1 MAGEEERTYNLDGY
15 SGTDIVN
22 LINKFNKYKDWLTV
36 ARDLTDNANAVDG
49 NIVDLDKVVVPG
61 LYEFKNTY
69 AIRNGTAP
77 NDDPAWSP
85 VGLIVDWFAIGESK
99 GKVIRQVIFKT
110 WPLTDNI
117 YIRYRNKGGNWTA
130 WDRFLTGNNIDS
142 TLSKA
147 GQAADAKAV
156 KKEITYRDEINS
168 KYQPSPIT
176 LTENAGIINYVNV
189 GDIVD
194 ISNTTTSYAG
204 TVVEAKEGDIVLR
217 EGSCDGE
224 TVRGL
229 AFLDSQYKLLWL
241 DGSRIYDI
249 STPVVA
255 PANTAWV
262 VLNNNNGGN
271 YKFYVG
277 KAIPRANSLD
287 IEKLYSFHGKWTENT
302 FAWTNQRVSG
312 ISGNVVSSDYSLLS
326 QQFNSVDLIRCKPEY
341 NCILYAWKGET
352 YIGLWDGSQFVK
364 QANPIYHGTLDIS
377 NQRGLSFRLA
387 LVRSD
392 LGKIS
397 SADSHNILIGEE
409 VPDVSNAGDMA
420 YSWWVTNRV
429 LADNGALYFAY
440 IGKNASA
447 GVGCRYPD
455 GTIYRKDLF
464 TSSSCDDHNAPAV
477 CLVKIDGEQ
486 YFCVVGSTG
495 HNASRKIHFYLA
507 KEPNTIQCSFI
518 DRTQSIVAPPS
529 GKFYANSYA
538 QVFVDDSNNIY
549 DIFRVKQA
557 KSSDGTVEGIV
568 WVCAKSSDLGQTW
581 SIYRLLRIS
590 ATLDYIWLASV
601 EGSNTL
607 KRIMLQRN
615 TSATPV
621 LPIRAGFVDLAT
633 NTVYD
638 NDMNDIG
645 KPMTQVTTGTS
656 IYDTSIACAEYGD
669 FTEIIHAVNGYKIRI
684 LDVLETEQN
693 KLTFIYGRTAVQ
705 GNNDD
710 FILYRYA
717 DGESLE
723 IDHIGMPFCS
733 TSLYLTGACFYGSA
747 DVIVYSKNIS
757 NDKDGAHEL
766 RVAELSGTTLDS
778 IRTIKRSKQL
788 IARPARYDD
797 GTIMYLAGKYNE
809 TSEAAYTSWALS
821 LGFID
826 TL

>member
-1 MAGEEERTYNLDGY
+1 MAGEQDHYNLDGY

-22 LINKFNKYKDWLTV
+22 LINTFNTYKDRLTV
-36 ARDLTDNANAVDG
+36 ARDLTDNENAVDN
-49 NIVDLDKVVVPG
+49 NIVNLDNVVIPG
-61 LYEFKNTY
+61 LYEFKNAYT
-69 AIRNGTAP
+69 IVKGP
-77 NDDPAWSP
+77 NDDPAWGP

-110 WPLTDNI
+110 WPLTDNV

-130 WDRFLTGNNIDS
+130 WDRFLTGNNIDA
-142 TLSKA
+142 TLSEA
-147 GQAADAKAV
+147 GQAADANAV
-156 KKEITYRDEINS
+156 KKEIAYRDVINS
-168 KYQPSPIT
+168 KYQPSPIK
-176 LTENAGIINYVNV
+176 LTERAGIINYVNA
-189 GDIVD
+189 GDVVD

-204 TVVEAKEGDIVLR
+204 TVVAASEGDIILR
-217 EGSCDGE
+217 EGACDGSS
-224 TVRGL
+224 VRGL
-229 AFLDSQYKLLWL
+229 AFLDSEYKLLWL
-241 DGSRIYDI
+241 EGSGTYNMD
-249 STPVVA
+249 TPIVA

-271 YKFYVG
+271 YNFYVG
-277 KAIPRANSLD
+277 KDIIRANNSDVEQLFAYHGSWSENSL
-287 IEKLYSFHGKWTENT
+287 S
-302 FAWTNQRVSG
+302 WTNQRVSG
-312 ISGNVVSSDYSLLS
+312 ISGNIVDSNYSLLS
-326 QQFNSVDLIRCKPEY
+326 SFFSSTGLIRCKSGY
-341 NCILYAWKGET
+341 KCVLYAWKDGT
-352 YIGLWDGSQFVK
+352 YIGMWDGGQFIK
-364 QANPIYHGTLDIS
+364 QGDIVYHKGLDVT

-387 LVRSD
+387 LVQDALCRITLSD
-392 LGKIS
+392 AKNL
-397 SADSHNILIGEE
+397 LIGT
-409 VPDVSNAGDMA
+409 VIPDVSNAGDMA

-429 LADNGALYFAY
+429 LADNGALYFTY
-440 IGKNASA
+440 IGKNAVA

-477 CLVKIDGEQ
+477 CLVEIDGEQ
-486 YFCVVGSTG
+486 YVCVVGSTG

-507 KEPNTIQCSFI
+507 KEPNTIRCSFI
-518 DRTQSIVAPPS
+518 DRTQSIIAPPS

-557 KSSDGTVEGIV
+557 ASGDGTVEGIV

-581 SIYRLLRIS
+581 SIYRILRIS
-590 ATLDYIWLASV
+590 ATLDYMWLASV

-607 KRIMLQRN
+607 KRIILQRN

-645 KPMTQVTTGTS
+645 KPMTQVASGAS
-656 IYDTSIACAEYGD
+656 IYDTSITCAEYDD
-669 FTEIIHAVNGYKIRI
+669 FTEIISAVNGYKIRI
-684 LDVLETEQN
+684 LDVLETESS
-693 KLTFIYGRTAVQ
+693 KLTFVYGRTAVQ
-705 GNNDD
+705 NNNND
-710 FILYRYA
+710 FILYRYM

-723 IDHIGMPFCS
+723 IDHLGMPFCN
-733 TSLYLTGACFYGSA
+733 TSLYLTGACFCGSA
-747 DVIVYSKNIS
+747 DAIVYSKNVS

-766 RVAELSGTTLDS
+766 RVAELSDTTLDS

-788 IARPARYDD
+788 IARPARYD
-797 GTIMYLAGKYNE
+797 GAIMYLAGRYNE
-809 TSEAAYTSWALS
+809 TPEAVYTSWALS